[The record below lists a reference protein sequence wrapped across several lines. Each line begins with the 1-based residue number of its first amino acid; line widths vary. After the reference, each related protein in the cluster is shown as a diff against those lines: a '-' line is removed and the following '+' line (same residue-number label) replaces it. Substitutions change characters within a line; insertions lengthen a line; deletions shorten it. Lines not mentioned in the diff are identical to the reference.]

1 EKSERPPSPLS
12 TLGMLRAASTVLK
25 MSSAATTKA
34 AQKLFEDGHI
44 TYIRTDSV
52 NLSPDAADKVRSF
65 AASQGWRYRQTCAGG
80 RRRPARRA
88 VTP

>member
-1 EKSERPPSPLS
+1 PSPLS

-65 AASQGWRYRQTCAGG
+65 AASQGMALSPDVRRWKEKASAQGG
-80 RRRPARRA
+80 HADA
-88 VTP
+88 V